1 MIKFLNTLCSLINCD
16 IFLQDQD
23 IHLFYTMNPEIAK
36 EELLKR
42 LPALSN
48 KKVELER
55 AGGLTNVVYIV
66 KIEG

>member
-1 MIKFLNTLCSLINCD
+1 MD
-16 IFLQDQD
+16 
-23 IHLFYTMNPEIAK
+23 PETAK
-36 EELLKR
+36 QELLKR

-55 AGGLTNVVYIV
+55 AGGGLTNVVYIV